1 MLSIMM
7 FAASGYK
14 HDKHATYRTY
24 VTQLTNALNRLLFIV
39 ALCEQELSFI
49 DTQFVE
55 FPQFEA
61 TVRRDCSKRLLE
73 ANVRSNCSKRGSSD
87 ARPADCWRSSR
98 GPIALMLIRLSR
110 ALSFAAVNYLQVATT
125 DNCCWKQLFSADNCL
140 LFIFIF
146 MYLYLWL

>member
-61 TVRRDCSKRLLE
+61 TVRSDCSKRLFD
-73 ANVRSNCSKRGSSD
+73 ATVRSDCSKQMFEAT
-87 ARPADCWRSSR
+87 ARSVEALTPDQ
-98 GPIALMLIRLSR
+98 PIVGGVRVDRL
-110 ALSFAAVNYLQVATT
+110 L
-125 DNCCWKQLFSADNCL
+125 
-140 LFIFIF
+140 
-146 MYLYLWL
+146 